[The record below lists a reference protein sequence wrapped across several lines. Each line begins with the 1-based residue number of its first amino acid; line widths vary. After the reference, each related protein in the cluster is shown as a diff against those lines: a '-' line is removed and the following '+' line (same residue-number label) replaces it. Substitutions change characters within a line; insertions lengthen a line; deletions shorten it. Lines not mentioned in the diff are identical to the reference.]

1 MVQVSCEY
9 VATSKSTAY
18 SRRQY
23 VKALEERV
31 ALLERIM
38 RKQGLSEFGQDHWED
53 MREPDS
59 LGMPIDRGSLNTAQ
73 SHNSASS
80 GSQWSQHTPVDS
92 GDMLSWAMRDLS
104 LQANG
109 GFVGASAY
117 LGLGRAV
124 SHIVGA
130 VETNPLELPSTQNSS
145 NLNRLLSSDASAQS
159 PSNSPWI
166 PGFEITH
173 IPVDMA
179 DRLMNG
185 YLNYI
190 PSRWPILHRSHILDL
205 HSRQNQLKDVYETFT
220 LTFVYAIGWRYTKP
234 VRDDGEAF
242 PIDFFESSL
251 ETLDSIIELNDIRSV
266 ICLLLLSI
274 FSLKGPRGPSVW

>member
-1 MVQVSCEY
+1 MVHASCEY
-9 VATSKSTAY
+9 APTSRSTAH

-31 ALLERIM
+31 AQLEMIVS
-38 RKQGLSEFGQDHWED
+38 KQGLSEFGQDHWED
-53 MREPDS
+53 IPELDV
-59 LGMPIDRGSLNTAQ
+59 LGMPIDNCSPSSTQ
-73 SHNSASS
+73 PHNSVSS
-80 GSQWSQHTPVDS
+80 GSQWAQQTPVDS

-130 VETNPLELPSTQNSS
+130 METSPLELPSTQHSS
-145 NLNRLLSSDASAQS
+145 NLNRLLSSSASGQD
-159 PSNSPWI
+159 PSNSPWM
-166 PGFEITH
+166 PGLEITH
-173 IPVDMA
+173 IPLEMA
-179 DRLMNG
+179 NRLMHG

-190 PSRWPILHRSHILDL
+190 PSRWPILHRLHILDL
-205 HSRQNQLKDVYETFT
+205 HSRRNQLENVYETFT
-220 LTFVYAIGWRYTKP
+220 LTFVYAIGWRYTNP
-234 VRDDGEAF
+234 IRDDGEAF

-251 ETLDSIIELNDIRSV
+251 KSLDSIIKLNDIRSV